1 MPLAPGIGIPGTQID
16 HIDVSP
22 AVWPG
27 LPLASL
33 APSLDWLYIQT
44 MGVGDTD
51 ETSII
56 DRYRA
61 ARSPLAVADPSD
73 QRFPAFSA
81 DALEELDEFGE
92 RREMALGDALY
103 RAGEA
108 RRDFYVLIEGEVEV
122 VRDDESQQLVVVY
135 GPGQFVG
142 ELGLLTGQRTYLTAR
157 ATRNGSVLVISHDEF
172 RRLMATKPIISD
184 TIFRALIGRR
194 ETLRTTSGG
203 EAVQILGSR
212 FSPEALALRTFA
224 VRNRLAYAWIDL
236 EEEDDV
242 GVLLASKGLLLSDTP
257 VVITPTGVLRHP
269 TPGQFAEELGLTYH
283 PIPGRTFDLVVV
295 GVGPA
300 GLAASVYGASE
311 GLDTVALDAV
321 GPGGQAGSSSRI
333 ENYAGFPNGISGGDL
348 AARTAVQ
355 AQRLGAWLVSPCE
368 VAGLRLENGFHV
380 VSLRDES
387 EIPTRAVIIATG
399 ARYLR
404 LAISNLEQFEGNGVY
419 YAATDLETR
428 SCSGS
433 DVIVIG
439 GGNSAGQAAIYLS
452 QQGCGVSIVI
462 RRSDLSSSMSKYL
475 VDRIAV
481 DPHIEILTDTQV
493 RALHGDSH
501 LESVVLEHAP
511 SGDRRAKACAALFC
525 FIGAQPATSWLSG
538 KVALDEKGFILTDRS
553 LTAEVLVDP
562 LFSVREP
569 LPFETSAPGVFAV
582 GDVRLG
588 SMKRVAAAVGEGSS
602 AVRAVHEFLAM

>member
-1 MPLAPGIGIPGTQID
+1 MSERD
-16 HIDVSP
+16 R
-22 AVWPG
+22 
-27 LPLASL
+27 
-33 APSLDWLYIQT
+33 
-44 MGVGDTD
+44 DT
-51 ETSII
+51 
-56 DRYRA
+56 
-61 ARSPLAVADPSD
+61 RSPLAIADPSD
-73 QRFPAFSA
+73 QRFPVFPATV
-81 DALEELDEFGE
+81 LEELAEFGD
-92 RREMALGDALY
+92 RRELEPGDALY

-108 RRDFYVLIEGEVEV
+108 RWDFYVLIEGEVEV

-157 ATRNGSVLVISHDEF
+157 ATRKGSALVIPHNEF
-172 RRLMATKPIISD
+172 RRLMATKPSISD
-184 TIFRALIGRR
+184 TIFSALIGRR

-224 VRNRLAYAWIDL
+224 ARNRLAYAWIDL

-242 GVLLASKGLLLSDTP
+242 EVLLASKGLRPGDTP
-257 VVITPTGVLRHP
+257 VVITPTGILRHP
-269 TPGQFAEELGLTYH
+269 SPGQFAEQVGLTYH
-283 PIPGRTFDLVVV
+283 PIPGRTFDLVVI

-333 ENYAGFPNGISGGDL
+333 DNYAGFPNGISGGDL

-368 VAGLRLENGFHV
+368 VSGLHVENGFHV
-380 VSLRDES
+380 VSLLDQS
-387 EIPTRAVIIATG
+387 EVPTRAVIIATG
-399 ARYLR
+399 ARYQR

-433 DVIVIG
+433 DVVVVG

-452 QQGCGVSIVI
+452 QEGCRVSIVI
-462 RRSDLSSSMSKYL
+462 RRSNLTSSMSKYL
-475 VDRIAV
+475 IDRIAA
-481 DPHIEILTDTQV
+481 DPKIDVLTDTEV
-493 RALHGDSH
+493 RALDGDTH
-501 LESVVLEHAP
+501 LERVVLEHTP
-511 SGDRRAKACAALFC
+511 SEHRHTKECVALFC
-525 FIGAQPATSWLSG
+525 FIGAEPATAWLNG
-538 KVALDEKGFILTDRS
+538 AVAMDEKGFVLTDRS
-553 LTAEVLVDP
+553 LPVEVLADYA
-562 LFSVREP
+562 LAGRAA
-569 LPFETSAPGVFAV
+569 LPFETSAAGIFAV

-602 AVRAVHEFLAM
+602 AVRSVHEHLATYS

>member
-1 MPLAPGIGIPGTQID
+1 
-16 HIDVSP
+16 
-22 AVWPG
+22 
-27 LPLASL
+27 
-33 APSLDWLYIQT
+33 
-44 MGVGDTD
+44 MGVDDSGYASEMTDRDRDT
-51 ETSII
+51 
-56 DRYRA
+56 
-61 ARSPLAVADPSD
+61 RSPLVIADPSD

-81 DALEELDEFGE
+81 DVLEELAEFGE
-92 RREMALGDALY
+92 FRGLTAGDVLY
-103 RAGEA
+103 RAGQA
-108 RRDFYVLIEGEVEV
+108 RWDFYVLVDGEVEV
-122 VRDDESQQLVVVY
+122 VRDDESRQLVVVY

-157 ATRNGSVLVISHDEF
+157 AIRNGSILVIPHDEF
-172 RRLMATKPIISD
+172 RRLMATKPNISD
-184 TIFRALIGRR
+184 TIFSALIGRR

-203 EAVQILGSR
+203 EAVQILASR

-224 VRNRLAYAWIDL
+224 ARNRLAYAWIDL

-242 GVLLASKGLLLSDTP
+242 EVLLASKGLHPSDTP

-269 TPGQFAEELGLTYH
+269 TPGQFAEQLGLTYR

-368 VAGLRLENGFHV
+368 VSGLRVENGFHV
-380 VSLRDES
+380 VSLVDQS
-387 EIPTRAVIIATG
+387 EVPARAVIVATG
-399 ARYLR
+399 AQYQR

-433 DVIVIG
+433 DVVVVG
-439 GGNSAGQAAIYLS
+439 GGNSAGQAALYLS
-452 QQGCGVSIVI
+452 QGRCRVSIVI
-462 RRSDLSSSMSKYL
+462 RRSDVSTSMSKYL
-475 VDRIAV
+475 VDRIAA
-481 DPHIEILTDTQV
+481 DPAIEILTDTQV
-493 RALHGDSH
+493 RGLGGETH
-501 LESVVLEHAP
+501 LEHVVLEHTP
-511 SGDRRAKACAALFC
+511 SGDRQTKACVALFC
-525 FIGAQPATSWLSG
+525 FIGAEPATSWLEG
-538 KVALDEKGFILTDRS
+538 TVALDENGFILTDR
-553 LTAEVLVDP
+553 LLPADARGDP
-562 LFSVREP
+562 LFSGREP

-602 AVRAVHEFLAM
+602 AVRAVHEYLAMYA